1 MARKSSTAIP
11 GDELEVPTRE
21 SYARSMGADES
32 PLDQR
37 MLDLEEE
44 AESPFLRGQKRI
56 PVRRG
61 ALPRNA
67 AGRVRLILNIAA
79 VVAVVGVIWY
89 GLEQYGTGSW
99 RFRVDSSDNVTIS
112 GMNNVARS
120 QIMDV
125 MASDIDRNIF
135 FVPLEQRKKQLE
147 QIPWVQSAAVM
158 RLLPNRIKIVVTER
172 TPVAFVEVNSH
183 IQMIDAN
190 GVVMELPANQAH
202 YSFPVIIGVSEND
215 PLSVRA
221 ARMKIFSRFMREL
234 DSGGAHYSAD
244 ISDVDLSDPDDVRA
258 TVTDPH
264 GAVLVHLGSSNF
276 LEHFQVYVTHVQ
288 EWRSQF
294 QKLQSVDLRYDHQV
308 IVNPDSAGERSKPAV
323 QAKNESAS
331 AAKPAP
337 KKTLGKAKKH
347 T

>member
-190 GVVMELPANQAH
+190 GVVMELPAN
-202 YSFPVIIGVSEND
+202 
-215 PLSVRA
+215 
-221 ARMKIFSRFMREL
+221 
-234 DSGGAHYSAD
+234 
-244 ISDVDLSDPDDVRA
+244 
-258 TVTDPH
+258 
-264 GAVLVHLGSSNF
+264 
-276 LEHFQVYVTHVQ
+276 
-288 EWRSQF
+288 
-294 QKLQSVDLRYDHQV
+294 
-308 IVNPDSAGERSKPAV
+308 
-323 QAKNESAS
+323 
-331 AAKPAP
+331 
-337 KKTLGKAKKH
+337 
-347 T
+347 